1 MKVLQECLLVL
12 HFVGLASLLGGFLT
26 QMSAAT
32 RRVVPAMLHG
42 AATMLV
48 TGVALYAVDKSG
60 LHHEPSAAK
69 MAVKLGVL
77 LVISA
82 LVWTQR
88 AKEEITEGLYFAIG
102 GLTLANIVIAV
113 FWH

>member
-12 HFVGLASLLGGFLT
+12 HFVGIASLLGGFLT
-26 QMSAAT
+26 QMSAPVK
-32 RRVVPAMLHG
+32 RVVPAMLHG

-48 TGVALYAVDKSG
+48 FGLALYAVDKSG
-60 LHHEPSAAK
+60 LHEDVNSA
-69 MAVKLGVL
+69 KLGVKL
-77 LVISA
+77 AVLIVISA

-88 AKEEITEGLYFAIG
+88 SKESVPKGVYFGIG

>member
-32 RRVVPAMLHG
+32 KRVVPAMLHG

-48 TGVALYAVDKSG
+48 TGVALWVVDDSG
-60 LHHEPSAAK
+60 LHTAPPTAK
-69 MAVKLGVL
+69 MAVKLAVL
-77 LVISA
+77 VVISA
-82 LVWTQR
+82 LLWTQR
-88 AKEEITEGLYFAIG
+88 LKEEIPKGVYFAIG

>member
-12 HFVGLASLLGGFLT
+12 HFVGIAALLGGFLT

-48 TGVALYAVDKSG
+48 TGLALYAVDKNG
-60 LHHEPSAAK
+60 LHHEPPAAK
-69 MAVKLGVL
+69 MAVKLAVL
-77 LVISA
+77 VVIGA

-88 AKEEITEGLYFAIG
+88 SKAEIGKGVYFAIG

>member
-1 MKVLQECLLVL
+1 
-12 HFVGLASLLGGFLT
+12 
-26 QMSAAT
+26 
-32 RRVVPAMLHG
+32 
-42 AATMLV
+42 
-48 TGVALYAVDKSG
+48 
-60 LHHEPSAAK
+60 

-88 AKEEITEGLYFAIG
+88 TKEEITEGVYFAIG
-102 GLTLANIVIAV
+102 ALTLANIVIAV

>member
-1 MKVLQECLLVL
+1 MKVLQESLLVL

-26 QMSAAT
+26 QMAAET

-60 LHHEPSAAK
+60 LHLDVNST
-69 MAVKLGVL
+69 KLGVKL
-77 LVISA
+77 AVLVVISA
-82 LVWTQR
+82 LLWARR
-88 AKEEITEGLYFAIG
+88 ARESVSEAVYFAIG
-102 GLTLANIVIAV
+102 GLTLANVVIAV